1 MTALSTPLVPKF
13 AGIGSNV
20 KRYPAN
26 SVTTV
31 EGSVIGYRP
40 STGYAVLWSGTDGD
54 ILLGHA
60 VAGLA
65 SQTEI
70 SVSNA
75 WLGRILCGAS
85 DETGFAIAG
94 LTGQTQCPA
103 PIYLSS
109 DNLTADLTLTP
120 TGPAIGRVVKYV
132 STGYGWI
139 ELQETPKTS
148 VAFDFSNIG
157 TVAAAGSAQGSAT
170 AITADITTVTAADG
184 TKGVVLPLAAAGARK
199 IIYNSNSSN
208 LLKVYPNTS
217 DKINDASANTAI
229 SLHPLC
235 EGTFVAIDAVT
246 WVYDE
251 KVDLRNA
258 QTVAGVK
265 TFSSTP
271 KMDAIAEATSAL
283 GVHIDSLGVQDGR
296 IHEARTVS
304 AKTTAATLTIAE
316 LLTGIITATHAA
328 GADQAYTLP
337 LGTDCEAARTWA
349 TNEAFEWSLVNLSG
363 TPATNTVT
371 ITANTGHT
379 IVGPGVAVGSATAAL
394 NTRRCLTRRSA
405 SNTFITY
412 VF

>member
-13 AGIGSNV
+13 AGLGSNV

-31 EGSVIGYRP
+31 EGSVIGFRP

-148 VAFDFSNIG
+148 VGFDFSNIG

-199 IIYNSNSSN
+199 IVYNANATYA
-208 LLKVYPNTS
+208 LKVYPNTS
-217 DKINDASANTAI
+217 DKINDASANASI
-229 SLHPLC
+229 SLAPLC
-235 EGTFVAIDAVT
+235 VATFIAIDAIT

-258 QTVAGVK
+258 QTIVGIKAFTNRIV
-265 TFSSTP
+265 
-271 KMDAIAEATSAL
+271 EAS
-283 GVHIDSLGVQDGR
+283 
-296 IHEARTVS
+296 TVS
-304 AKTTAATLTIAE
+304 AKTTVVTLTIAE

-379 IVGPGVAVGSATAAL
+379 IVGPGVVVGSATAAL

-405 SNTFITY
+405 ANTFITY